1 MNTKKSGGKFWNFQ
15 KFPLFLCHI
24 INVVSDNLGCFFT
37 EAEIIPIE
45 PGQVMLLRKVHPRI
59 ILLYM
64 KILIN
69 NEQTET
75 MSANVQA
82 LANELALPERGVAL
96 AVNNKIVPRATW
108 AEAAIKEGDSVTI
121 IKAAFG
127 G

>member
-1 MNTKKSGGKFWNFQ
+1 
-15 KFPLFLCHI
+15 
-24 INVVSDNLGCFFT
+24 
-37 EAEIIPIE
+37 
-45 PGQVMLLRKVHPRI
+45 
-59 ILLYM
+59 M

-96 AVNNKIVPRATW
+96 AVNNKIVPRTTW
-108 AEAAIKEGDSVTI
+108 AETEIKEGDNVTI

>member
-1 MNTKKSGGKFWNFQ
+1 M
-15 KFPLFLCHI
+15 CHI

-82 LANELALPERGVAL
+82 LANELALPDRGVAL

-108 AEAAIKEGDSVTI
+108 AEAAINEGDSVTI